1 MTKRPSV
8 MSLDDLMGTG
18 TDVSSRPAPQTEPAQ
33 GPVDTPPEEPVA
45 EPEPVAA
52 VAEPVED
59 EVPRKAGRKPV
70 PDVFRTS
77 LYFHRTVHDALRE
90 IAYDERLTISDLINE
105 GIDLVLKE
113 RGYPSAADLKA
124 KGARKRKR

>member
-1 MTKRPSV
+1 

-18 TDVSSRPAPQTEPAQ
+18 TDVSSRPAPQTEPAPEPK
-33 GPVDTPPEEPVA
+33 PVDPPPAEPVA

-52 VAEPVED
+52 AVAEPVED
-59 EVPRKAGRKPV
+59 EAPRKAGRRPV

-90 IAYDERLTISDLINE
+90 VAYDERLTISDLINE
-105 GIDLVLKE
+105 GIDLVLKG
-113 RGYPSAADLKA
+113 RGYPTAADLKA